1 MRTSRK
7 NMLEANKDDDGG
19 NDGDTLLVMVFNCI
33 CIKPPNGERHC
44 GLEDDLIQIFGKR

>member
-33 CIKPPNGERHC
+33 CMKPPKGE
-44 GLEDDLIQIFGKR
+44 LWFGRRSNTDF